1 MKTKTDIR
9 LIFVFVMLAVLSSCA
24 PAGTAPLVGEVVSLA
39 PGSVMYGIRAV
50 IAHAPG
56 ASALTDGTRYL
67 FVWCYQG
74 GSAGFFAIDSLGN
87 PLEIREALRAGGNLA
102 NVQSVSEIVASLR
115 AGGWRDVAPGA
126 VPAALVELAGSR
138 LVAAPVMILTV
149 GTFPGGFNA
158 WFNATF
164 YPQEVT
170 G

>member
-1 MKTKTDIR
+1 MKTDTA
-9 LIFVFVMLAVLSSCA
+9 LIIMLMLCALVSSCA
-24 PAGTAPLVGEVVSLA
+24 PAVAPMPGEVVSLA

-56 ASALTDGTRYL
+56 ASALADGTRYL

-74 GSAGFFAIDSLGN
+74 GSAGFFAVDSLGN

-115 AGGWRDVAPGA
+115 AGGWKDVAPGA

-149 GTFPGGFNA
+149 GAFPGFNA

-164 YPQEVT
+164 YPQEVI